1 MIEPAD
7 ALAGA
12 HAVGWATVEL
22 ERAVRELGP
31 LLRPGS
37 QFHDA
42 PSSRVLGARCMVGA
56 ARGPGAPVVVLLE
69 PDTEG
74 RLAGALARFGE
85 GWVATWFH
93 APDGARDAAATAGP
107 LGREWLDRDVAGTG
121 PYRLLLQ
128 AATIEP

>member
-1 MIEPAD
+1 MTDPAD

-22 ERAVRELGP
+22 ERAVHELGP

-37 QFHDA
+37 QFHHA
-42 PSSRVLGARCMVGA
+42 PSSQVLGARCMVGD

-93 APDGARDAAATAGP
+93 APAGERDPAGSAGP
-107 LGREWLDRDVAGTG
+107 LGREWLDREAPAVG